1 MRALSATELLNVWE
15 SGRSQVPLQRALTML
30 AAACPEASPDSLANL
45 TIGQRDERLLEL
57 REAIFGSAVTG
68 VIDCP
73 ECGENIELNFNC
85 SDIRPATEP
94 EPPQELTVQSNG
106 REVRFRLPTSADLL
120 VADTAEELLE
130 RCLLSGGDHGTEDL
144 VPAVSEKMLST
155 DPMAEIQ
162 LALNCPSCQHKWEAP
177 FDIVTFLWREINAAA
192 RRLLREV
199 HTLASV
205 YGWTEGEIL
214 ALNPARRR
222 VYLEMANG

>member
-30 AAACPEASPDSLANL
+30 AAAYPDVSPDSLASL
-45 TIGQRDERLLEL
+45 TIGQRDQRLLEL
-57 REAIFGSAVTG
+57 REVIFGSAVTG
-68 VIDCP
+68 VTDCP

-85 SDIRPATEP
+85 SDIHPATEL
-94 EPPQELTVQSNG
+94 EPPKELTVQSNG

-120 VADTAEELLE
+120 VANSAEELLE
-130 RCLLSGGDHGTEDL
+130 RCLLSGGDRRTADL
-144 VPAVSEKMLST
+144 VPAVSEKMLRT

-162 LALNCPSCQHKWEAP
+162 LALKCPNCERKWEAP
-177 FDIVTFLWREINAAA
+177 FDIVTFLWREISAAA

-199 HTLASV
+199 HTLASA

-214 ALNPARRR
+214 ALSPARRR